1 MSALRESADNMKKL
15 FKVNLFKFIYYNYL
29 CKKVKRDKGAKLV
42 PYWGAKVELQ
52 KGSRIVLHAN
62 LNVCIGKVK
71 GSHEEAYVQL
81 HENAMLEVNGH
92 VMIAY
97 GAMIQAH
104 PSAKITI
111 GQSYLN
117 TRATIVAEKEINI
130 GNDVLIARDSLIFD
144 SDFHPVFNEDGE
156 RTNEPKAVNIE
167 DHVWIGIKSVV
178 LRGVTI
184 HQGAVIGATSLV
196 TADVKEKVMISGMP
210 GRAFGY
216 IDWRTK

>member
-1 MSALRESADNMKKL
+1 MKKI
-15 FKVNLFKFIYYNYL
+15 FQINIIKFIYYNYL
-29 CKKVKRDKGAKLV
+29 CKKVKRDKGAKLI
-42 PYWGAKVELQ
+42 PYRGARIELK
-52 KGSRIVLHAN
+52 KGACLILHAN

-81 HENAMLEVNGH
+81 HENSVLEVNGH
-92 VMIAY
+92 VMVAY

-104 PSAKITI
+104 PNAKITI

-130 GNDVLIARDSLIFD
+130 GNDVLISRDSIIFD
-144 SDFHPVFNEDGE
+144 SDFHPVFNEEGE
-156 RTNEPKAVNIE
+156 RANEPKAVNIE
-167 DHVWIGIKSVV
+167 NHVWIGVKAVI
-178 LRGVTI
+178 LRGVTL
-184 HQGAVIGATSLV
+184 HEGAVIGATALV